1 MMVQVKSVR
10 QKGKQPPSYVFLVK
24 KHFSLDAYRAVVLVV
39 FPQDADHPEL
49 YLVPADAWRTP
60 NAPFVDRDYEG
71 RKSRPEYGIS
81 LSSRWREQLSP
92 WIMHAQLPQLGEPLV
107 CDESG

>member
-1 MMVQVKSVR
+1 MVQVKSVR

-60 NAPFVDRDYEG
+60 NAPLVDRDYEG
-71 RKSRPEYGIS
+71 RKSRLRDQAVKPVARAAVPVDYARPATGAGGTLE
-81 LSSRWREQLSP
+81 RR
-92 WIMHAQLPQLGEPLV
+92 
-107 CDESG
+107 